1 MAPPRLAALGLTAAG
16 EDALGLYAALL
27 AMVDARGLVAGHVTV
42 GLVQELARLVLP
54 KRCDVTRLRDY
65 AI

>member
-16 EDALGLYAALL
+16 VDALGLYAALL

-42 GLVQELARLVLP
+42 GLVQELARW
-54 KRCDVTRLRDY
+54 DRLLRM
-65 AI
+65 

>member
-16 EDALGLYAALL
+16 VDALGLYAALH

-42 GLVQELARLVLP
+42 GQ
-54 KRCDVTRLRDY
+54 
-65 AI
+65 